1 MYPAKFIERLRQ
13 QEYIDAFQLEEA
25 LNRPSPVSI
34 RINSEKWNMTPVNS
48 EQIPWS
54 NNGYILA
61 SRPSFTFDPLFHSGC
76 YYPQEASGMFLEQI
90 YKQLITNPLN
100 IMVLDLCGAPGGKS
114 THLSSLIGDKGFLVA
129 NEVIKSRAGTLA
141 EIITKWGI
149 GNTIVTNSDP
159 EDFSRL
165 KNYFDLILIDAP
177 CSGEGMFSELTI
189 RNEWSPENAALC
201 SERQRRIV
209 MDTWPSLKEN
219 GILIYSTCTF
229 NPAENEENI
238 KWISEKACA
247 SSVTLDISKF
257 DGIQEISYKGITGYG
272 FYPGKLKGEGLFVSI
287 LRKPGSSSEMK
298 QRRLVKKDNQLT
310 NSDINIAKKL
320 ISTPLINQYRHN
332 DIVYELSLPV
342 EEYQFLKNYVR
353 IIKGGTALF
362 KTRKDDVTPLHDLAL
377 FCKIRKDAF
386 SFVDLDYL
394 QAISFLKKENIAL
407 KDVSKGWILLK
418 FRGINLGFV
427 KNIGSRANNYFP
439 TEWRIRMNVPADVPQ
454 MQIEWNMP
462 D

>member
-1 MYPAKFIERLRQ
+1 
-13 QEYIDAFQLEEA
+13 
-25 LNRPSPVSI
+25 
-34 RINSEKWNMTPVNS
+34 
-48 EQIPWS
+48 
-54 NNGYILA
+54 
-61 SRPSFTFDPLFHSGC
+61 
-76 YYPQEASGMFLEQI
+76 
-90 YKQLITNPLN
+90 
-100 IMVLDLCGAPGGKS
+100 
-114 THLSSLIGDKGFLVA
+114 
-129 NEVIKSRAGTLA
+129 
-141 EIITKWGI
+141 
-149 GNTIVTNSDP
+149 
-159 EDFSRL
+159 
-165 KNYFDLILIDAP
+165 
-177 CSGEGMFSELTI
+177 
-189 RNEWSPENAALC
+189 
-201 SERQRRIV
+201 

-238 KWISEKACA
+238 KWITEKAGA

-287 LRKPGSSSEMK
+287 LRKPGSSSEME

-342 EEYQFLKNYVR
+342 EEYQFLKNYIR

-362 KTRKDDVTPLHDLAL
+362 KTRKDDFTPLHDLAL

-407 KDVSKGWILLK
+407 KDVSKGWILLL